1 MAYGLPVE
9 GDDGPFAG
17 EMAAEVPA
25 VGPEQPAS
33 EVLDRLRTK
42 GSDRAVVT
50 VADSVVIGLVERG
63 AVEDADPGTR
73 VERVMTLSP
82 TTVRPSV
89 EYATLQEQGDEHV
102 LVTTPDGRLV
112 GMVEP
117 DGPDTGRELE
127 RSLLETIEA
136 VAEHFGDRDVS
147 EGDIRSFLRERL
159 VAEGKSPEEADR
171 YFAAVVDE
179 QPD

>member
-9 GDDGPFAG
+9 GEGGPLAG
-17 EMAAEVPA
+17 EFAAEVAA
-25 VGPEQPAS
+25 VGPDEPAS
-33 EVLDRLRTK
+33 AVMDRLRLE

-50 VADSVVIGLVERG
+50 VAGGVVIGLVERR
-63 AVEDADPGTR
+63 AVEDADPDAAVAT
-73 VERVMTLSP
+73 VMTLSP

-89 EYATLQEQGDEHV
+89 EYATLREQGDEHV

-112 GMVEP
+112 GMVEAG
-117 DGPDTGRELE
+117 GPDAGRQLE

-147 EGDIRSFLRERL
+147 EADIRSFLRERL

-171 YFAAVVDE
+171 FFATTADE